1 MKSGGSGLGTGG
13 WGALLR
19 RCCGNCGE
27 IRAALPCPCITTTIA
42 RIAASAPQRRP
53 GFRAPQFVRSRPQSP
68 APSPVSQSGFT
79 LLEVLLALVLMAM
92 TMVGV
97 WGALRTGAQL
107 TRSAEASTERSDRV
121 RAVQAFLR
129 NYLGGAQPQ
138 AFVPAKDQSARM
150 FIGDPLSLTYVAPM
164 PAQLGNGGLFVQR
177 LQFVRESGGNDYT
190 LQLIYAPLSGDTASP
205 ASKPET
211 LLEHVTDAGFEY
223 LVAAQGNAPAK
234 WQRTWHSTNGL
245 PLAVHIVAD
254 PDWGGRV
261 GFPEMLVPLRAGNG
275 SGVPISLG
283 AGQ

>member
-1 MKSGGSGLGTGG
+1 MIGTRGTTGAARRFGARFPEPLNSSARGNDSGVLK
-13 WGALLR
+13 
-19 RCCGNCGE
+19 
-27 IRAALPCPCITTTIA
+27 
-42 RIAASAPQRRP
+42 ASRVPTL
-53 GFRAPQFVRSRPQSP
+53 
-68 APSPVSQSGFT
+68 QSGFT
-79 LLEVLLALVLMAM
+79 LLEILLALVLMAM

-97 WGALRTGAQL
+97 WGALRTGTKL
-107 TRSAEASTERSDRV
+107 TRSTDAASQRSDRV

-150 FIGDPLSLTYVAPM
+150 FRGDPLVLTYVAPM
-164 PAQLGNGGLFVQR
+164 PAQLGDGGLFVQT
-177 LQFVRESGGNDYT
+177 LQFVRGQGRNDYT
-190 LQLIYAPLSGDTASP
+190 LQLIYAPLSSDTASP
-205 ASKPET
+205 ASKPEV
-211 LLEHVTDAGFEY
+211 LLEHVGNGGFEY
-223 LVAAQGNAPAK
+223 LVAGQGNQPAR

-254 PDWGGRV
+254 TDWGGRV

>member
-1 MKSGGSGLGTGG
+1 MIACISKFHAWGLGAGSGGASLK
-13 WGALLR
+13 LHRQLPIR
-19 RCCGNCGE
+19 RGRK
-27 IRAALPCPCITTTIA
+27 IASLPRRPV
-42 RIAASAPQRRP
+42 SAPTP
-53 GFRAPQFVRSRPQSP
+53 PIPHPRS
-68 APSPVSQSGFT
+68 ANGFT
-79 LLEVLLALVLMAM
+79 LLEILLALVLMAM

-97 WGALRTGAQL
+97 WGALRTGARL
-107 TRSAEASTERSDRV
+107 TRSAEALTERSDRV

-138 AFVPAKDQSARM
+138 AFVPAKDQAARM
-150 FIGDPLSLTYVAPM
+150 FTGDPLSLTYVAPM
-164 PAQLGNGGLFVQR
+164 PAQLGDGGLFVQT
-177 LQFVRESGGNDYT
+177 LKFVRESRSNDYT
-190 LQLIYAPLSGDTASP
+190 LQLTYAPLSGDTVSP
-205 ASKPET
+205 DSKPET
-211 LLEHVTDAGFEY
+211 LLEHVTDPGFEY

-234 WQRTWHSTNGL
+234 WQRIWHSTNGL